1 MVPELNGTPVGG
13 GEAALER
20 PEQGRSSLPRWRWLT
35 GGDEPR
41 ALIIRAVIVAGL
53 VVVAYQFSL
62 GTLLSSLGEE
72 TPLSYLGLVPLISLL
87 LIAGLIYLPGRP
99 QRDIHDRYLDY
110 IIGLPLLAVAVL
122 VVTVGPARMSTFFW
136 LWRLDLLSLPLFVA
150 GAIAIAFGVRMLWR
164 LRLPVA
170 FLLLAWPPPYTL
182 WLNGLLL
189 DVTNL
194 TLSALHAVIRLLP
207 LAVPIPVSDG
217 SLFQLSHGSSTFI
230 LSVASACSGVNSVLG
245 FLLVGAAAT
254 ALVRGPRGLKLL
266 WLILGMALIWSLD
279 VVRIILIFAAADMW
293 GENFAID
300 VLHPFVGLLF
310 FSLGVLG
317 MILLMPRFRLQLL
330 GPTTVSPSTGTPPS
344 KVTAPPARVR
354 PQPAVRRARIPLL
367 ILAIAA
373 TGVAVAD
380 VGLGQY
386 QLLSQDLGPPRV
398 QPVTLVDASV
408 PGWALR
414 FVATYDFDKV
424 EFGADSTWDR
434 YLYLPGGASGVSQ
447 TVPVT
452 LDVIST
458 SDLGSFSTYTV
469 ADCYHFHGY
478 QETDQSTV
486 DLGGGVVANTVVYEV
501 QGGLWWAAVYWEWP
515 VTTAS
520 GETYQRIVLNELA
533 NVNPTG
539 SEAALVAFARHVV
552 SATGQ
557 ESSQGSS
564 T

>member
-1 MVPELNGTPVGG
+1 VVVT
-13 GEAALER
+13 A
-20 PEQGRSSLPRWRWLT
+20 
-35 GGDEPR
+35 
-41 ALIIRAVIVAGL
+41 L
-53 VVVAYQFSL
+53 VVVAYQYSL

-110 IIGLPLLAVAVL
+110 IVGLPLLVIAVL
-122 VVTVGPARMSTFFW
+122 VVTVGPSLMSTFFW

-164 LRLPVA
+164 LRLPVV

-182 WLNGLLL
+182 WLNGLLD
-189 DVTNL
+189 DVSNL
-194 TLSALHAVIRLLP
+194 TLSALHALVGLLP
-207 LAVPIPVSDG
+207 LAVPLGFGDG
-217 SLFQLSHGSSTFI
+217 SLFQLSHGGSTFV

-245 FLLVGAAAT
+245 FLLVGAAAA
-254 ALVRGPRGLKLL
+254 ALVRGPRRLKML
-266 WLILGMALIWSLD
+266 WLVAGMALIWSLD
-279 VVRIILIFAAADMW
+279 VLRIVLIFAAADLW
-293 GENFAID
+293 GESFSID

-330 GPTTVSPSTGTPPS
+330 GPAPASTS
-344 KVTAPPARVR
+344 VTAPPSTTPARVRVR
-354 PQPAVRRARIPLL
+354 PQPAVRRARVPIAL
-367 ILAIAA
+367 LAIAA
-373 TGVAVAD
+373 AGVAFAD
-380 VGLGQY
+380 SQLGQY
-386 QLLSQDLGPPRV
+386 QLLAQDLGPPRV
-398 QPVTLVDASV
+398 QPFTLVDAAV
-408 PGWALR
+408 PGWASR
-414 FVATYDFDKV
+414 FVASYGFDKL
-424 EFGADSTWDR
+424 EFGASSTWDR
-434 YLYLPGGASGVSQ
+434 YLYLPESGSAVPQ
-447 TVPVT
+447 TVPIT

-478 QETDQSTV
+478 PETDESTAT
-486 DLGGGVVANTVVYEV
+486 LGGGVVADTVVYEV

-533 NVNPTG
+533 NVNPKA
-539 SEAALVAFARHVV
+539 SETALVAFARQVV
-552 SATGQ
+552 GATGRDSALA
-557 ESSQGSS
+557 SSA
-564 T
+564 

>member
-1 MVPELNGTPVGG
+1 MGPELNGTPLGG
-13 GEAALER
+13 GEAVVER
-20 PEQGRSSLPRWRWLT
+20 PDAGRSTPPRWRWLT
-35 GGDEPR
+35 GGGEPR
-41 ALIIRAVIVAGL
+41 DLILRGVVVTAL
-53 VVVAYQFSL
+53 VVVAYQYSL

-110 IIGLPLLAVAVL
+110 IVGLPLLVIAVL
-122 VVTVGPARMSTFFW
+122 VVTVGPSLMSTFFW

-164 LRLPVA
+164 LRLPVV

-182 WLNGLLL
+182 WLNGLLD
-189 DVTNL
+189 DVSNL
-194 TLSALHAVIRLLP
+194 TLSALHALVGLLP
-207 LAVPIPVSDG
+207 LAVPLGFGDG
-217 SLFQLSHGSSTFI
+217 SLFQLSHGGSTFV

-245 FLLVGAAAT
+245 FLLVGAAAA
-254 ALVRGPRGLKLL
+254 ALVRGPRRLKML
-266 WLILGMALIWSLD
+266 WLVAGMALIWSLD
-279 VVRIILIFAAADMW
+279 VLRIVLIFAAADLW
-293 GENFAID
+293 GESFSID

-330 GPTTVSPSTGTPPS
+330 GPAPASTS
-344 KVTAPPARVR
+344 VTAPPSTTPARVRVR
-354 PQPAVRRARIPLL
+354 PQPAVRRARVPIAL
-367 ILAIAA
+367 LAIAA
-373 TGVAVAD
+373 AGVAFAD
-380 VGLGQY
+380 SQLGQY
-386 QLLSQDLGPPRV
+386 QLLAQDLGPPRV
-398 QPVTLVDASV
+398 QPFTLVDAAV
-408 PGWALR
+408 PGWASR
-414 FVATYDFDKV
+414 FVASYGFDKL
-424 EFGADSTWDR
+424 EFGASSTWDR
-434 YLYLPGGASGVSQ
+434 YLYLPESGSAVPQ
-447 TVPVT
+447 TVPIT

-478 QETDQSTV
+478 PETDESTAT
-486 DLGGGVVANTVVYEV
+486 LGGGVVADTVVYEV

-533 NVNPTG
+533 NVNPKA
-539 SEAALVAFARHVV
+539 SETALVAFARQVV
-552 SATGQ
+552 GATGRDSALA
-557 ESSQGSS
+557 SSA
-564 T
+564 

>member
-1 MVPELNGTPVGG
+1 VGRPAPGRPTP
-13 GEAALER
+13 
-20 PEQGRSSLPRWRWLT
+20 PRWRWLT
-35 GGDEPR
+35 GGDSR
-41 ALIIRAVIVAGL
+41 ALIVRAVVVTAL
-53 VVVAYQFSL
+53 VVIAYQYSL
-62 GTLLSSLGEE
+62 GTLLSSLGQE

-99 QRDIHDRYLDY
+99 QRDIHDRSLDY
-110 IIGLPLLAVAVL
+110 IVGLPLLAIALL

-150 GAIAIAFGVRMLWR
+150 GAIAIVFGVRMLWR

-217 SLFQLSHGSSTFI
+217 SLFQLSHGGSTFV

-245 FLLVGAAAT
+245 FLLVGAAAA

-266 WLILGMALIWSLD
+266 WLILGMTLIWSLD
-279 VVRIILIFAAADMW
+279 VLRIILIFAAADMW

-330 GPTTVSPSTGTPPS
+330 GPAPVTPSTGTPPS
-344 KVTAPPARVR
+344 ARTAPPARVR

-367 ILAIAA
+367 ILAVTAA
-373 TGVAVAD
+373 GVAVAD
-380 VGLGQY
+380 LGLGQY
-386 QLLSQDLGPPRV
+386 QLLAQDLGPPRV
-398 QPVTLVDASV
+398 QPFTLVDASV
-408 PGWALR
+408 PGWASR
-414 FVATYDFDKV
+414 FVATYGFDKV
-424 EFGADSTWDR
+424 EFGTDSTWDR
-434 YLYLPGGASGVSQ
+434 YLYLPGGASGVPQ

-533 NVNPTG
+533 DVNPTG
-539 SEAALVAFARHVV
+539 SEAALVAFARDVV

-557 ESSQGSS
+557 ESTVASS
-564 T
+564 A

>member
-1 MVPELNGTPVGG
+1 MG
-13 GEAALER
+13 
-20 PEQGRSSLPRWRWLT
+20 GRSTPPRWRWLT
-35 GGDEPR
+35 GGGEPR
-41 ALIIRAVIVAGL
+41 DLILRGVVVTAL
-53 VVVAYQFSL
+53 VVVAYQYSL

-110 IIGLPLLAVAVL
+110 IVGLPLLVIAVL
-122 VVTVGPARMSTFFW
+122 VVTVGPSLMSTFFW

-164 LRLPVA
+164 LRLPVV

-182 WLNGLLL
+182 WLNGLLD
-189 DVTNL
+189 DVSNL
-194 TLSALHAVIRLLP
+194 TLSALHALVGLLP
-207 LAVPIPVSDG
+207 LAVPLGFGDG
-217 SLFQLSHGSSTFI
+217 SLFQLSHGGSTFV

-245 FLLVGAAAT
+245 FLLVGAAAA
-254 ALVRGPRGLKLL
+254 ALVRGPRRLKML
-266 WLILGMALIWSLD
+266 WLVAGMALIWSLD
-279 VVRIILIFAAADMW
+279 VLRIVLIFAAADLW
-293 GENFAID
+293 GESFSID

-330 GPTTVSPSTGTPPS
+330 GPAPASTS
-344 KVTAPPARVR
+344 VTAPPSTTPARVRVR
-354 PQPAVRRARIPLL
+354 PQPAVRRARVPIAL
-367 ILAIAA
+367 LAIAA
-373 TGVAVAD
+373 AGVAFAD
-380 VGLGQY
+380 SQLGQY
-386 QLLSQDLGPPRV
+386 QLLAQDLGPPRV
-398 QPVTLVDASV
+398 QPFTLVDAAV
-408 PGWALR
+408 PGWASR
-414 FVATYDFDKV
+414 FVASYGFDKL
-424 EFGADSTWDR
+424 EFGASSTWDR
-434 YLYLPGGASGVSQ
+434 YLYLPESGSAVPQ
-447 TVPVT
+447 TVPIT

-478 QETDQSTV
+478 PETDESTAT
-486 DLGGGVVANTVVYEV
+486 LGGGVVADTVVYEV

-533 NVNPTG
+533 NVNPKA
-539 SEAALVAFARHVV
+539 SETALVAFARQVV
-552 SATGQ
+552 GATGRDSALA
-557 ESSQGSS
+557 SSA
-564 T
+564 

>member
-1 MVPELNGTPVGG
+1 MVPELNGTPLGG
-13 GEAALER
+13 GEAVVER
-20 PEQGRSSLPRWRWLT
+20 PDAGRSTPPRWRWLT
-35 GGDEPR
+35 GGGEPR
-41 ALIIRAVIVAGL
+41 DLILRGVVVTAL
-53 VVVAYQFSL
+53 VVVAYQYSL

-110 IIGLPLLAVAVL
+110 IVGLPLLVIAVL
-122 VVTVGPARMSTFFW
+122 VVTVGPSLMSTFFW

-164 LRLPVA
+164 LRLPVV

-182 WLNGLLL
+182 WLNGLLD
-189 DVTNL
+189 DVSNL
-194 TLSALHAVIRLLP
+194 TLSALHALVGLLP
-207 LAVPIPVSDG
+207 LAVPLGFGDG
-217 SLFQLSHGSSTFI
+217 SLFQLSHGGSTFV

-245 FLLVGAAAT
+245 FLLVGAAAA
-254 ALVRGPRGLKLL
+254 ALVRGPRRLKML
-266 WLILGMALIWSLD
+266 WLVAGMALIWSLD
-279 VVRIILIFAAADMW
+279 VLRIVLIFAAADLW
-293 GENFAID
+293 GESFSID

-330 GPTTVSPSTGTPPS
+330 GPAPASTS
-344 KVTAPPARVR
+344 VTAPPSTTPARVRVR
-354 PQPAVRRARIPLL
+354 PQPAVRRARVPIAL
-367 ILAIAA
+367 LAIAA
-373 TGVAVAD
+373 AGVAFAD
-380 VGLGQY
+380 SQLGQY
-386 QLLSQDLGPPRV
+386 QLLAQDLGPPRV
-398 QPVTLVDASV
+398 QPFTLVDAAV
-408 PGWALR
+408 PGWASR
-414 FVATYDFDKV
+414 FVASYGFDKL
-424 EFGADSTWDR
+424 EFGASSTWDR
-434 YLYLPGGASGVSQ
+434 YLYLPESGSAVPQ
-447 TVPVT
+447 TVPIS

-478 QETDQSTV
+478 PETDESTAT
-486 DLGGGVVANTVVYEV
+486 LGGGVVADTVVYEV

-533 NVNPTG
+533 NVNPKA
-539 SEAALVAFARHVV
+539 SETALVAFARQVV
-552 SATGQ
+552 GATGRDSALA
-557 ESSQGSS
+557 SSA
-564 T
+564 

>member
-1 MVPELNGTPVGG
+1 MVPELDGTPVGG
-13 GEAALER
+13 GEAVVGR
-20 PEQGRSSLPRWRWLT
+20 PEQGRPTPRRWRWLT

-41 ALIIRAVIVAGL
+41 GLIVRGVIVAAL
-53 VVVAYQFSL
+53 VVIAYQYSL

-110 IIGLPLLAVAVL
+110 IVGLPLLAIALL
-122 VVTVGPARMSTFFW
+122 VVTLGPARMSTFFW

-150 GAIAIAFGVRMLWR
+150 GAIAIVFGVRMLWR
-164 LRLPVA
+164 LRLPVV

-182 WLNGLLL
+182 WLNGLLD

-194 TLSALHAVIRLLP
+194 TLSALHALVGLLP
-207 LAVPIPVSDG
+207 LAVPLGYGDG
-217 SLFQLSHGSSTFI
+217 SLFQLSHGGSTFV

-245 FLLVGAAAT
+245 FLLVGAAAA
-254 ALVRGPRGLKLL
+254 ALVRGPRPLKLL
-266 WLILGMALIWSLD
+266 WLIAGMALIWSLD
-279 VVRIILIFAAADMW
+279 VVRIVVIFVAADLW
-293 GENFAID
+293 GENFSID
-300 VLHPFVGLLF
+300 VLHPVVGLLF

-330 GPTTVSPSTGTPPS
+330 GPATVTPSTAEPQ
-344 KVTAPPARVR
+344 PAVRPTRPRIR
-354 PQPAVRRARIPLL
+354 PQPAVRRAGVPLL
-367 ILAIAA
+367 VLAVAA
-373 TGVAVAD
+373 AGVAVAD
-380 VGLGQY
+380 FGLGQY
-386 QLLSQDLGPPRV
+386 QLLAQDLGPPRV
-398 QPVTLVDASV
+398 QPVTLVDAAV

-424 EFGADSTWDR
+424 EFGTNSTWDR
-434 YLYLPGGASGVSQ
+434 YIYLPGSASTVPQ
-447 TVPVT
+447 TVPIT

-478 QETDQSTV
+478 TETDQATA
-486 DLGGGVVANTVVYEV
+486 DLGGGVVASTVVYEV

-533 NVNPTG
+533 TVNPTG
-539 SEAALVAFARHVV
+539 SEAALVSFARSVV

-557 ESSQGSS
+557 ESAVPSS
-564 T
+564 A